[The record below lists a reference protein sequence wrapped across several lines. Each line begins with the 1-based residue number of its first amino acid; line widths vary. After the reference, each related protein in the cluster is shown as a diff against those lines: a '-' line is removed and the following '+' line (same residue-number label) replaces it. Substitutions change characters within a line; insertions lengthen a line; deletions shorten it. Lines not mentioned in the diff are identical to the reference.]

1 MTRRTFIKKTLALGI
16 GISLFPLSC
25 STKSNPAGKKKI
37 LILGLDGMDVHLS
50 QVYMNQGVMPHFTQL
65 AKIGSF
71 RSVASSMPPQSPVA
85 WSNFSVGA
93 SSAVHGIYDFIHRD
107 PKTMLP
113 YLSSAK
119 VNDPRRTINIGDWK
133 VPLVG
138 GDVQILRKG
147 KPFWEYLVEH
157 DIPSTIFKMPAN
169 FPCRSDKVDMVSG
182 MGTPDLR
189 GGYGSFTFFTTSPP
203 AGADKISG
211 GMIIPLKFQ
220 GQKADA
226 YIPGPKNT
234 LQKGEPVT
242 KIALKI
248 WRDTINSVVRL
259 KIQDREFLL
268 KEGEWTGWVQLSFPM
283 ASSLYDV
290 KGICKFYI
298 KSVHPEFEMYV
309 SPINIDP
316 SKPVLPV
323 VSSEEYGR
331 DLVRNTGYFYTQGLP
346 EDTKA
351 LSYNVLND
359 DEYLNLAYQIVGE
372 QERLLDYELKRF
384 AKLDRGLLFFYF
396 SSLDQNSHMF
406 WRTMDTSHPLYNETL
421 GQKYSSVIKQ
431 LYIKMD
437 QILGKVMENFDIK
450 DPHFGLMVM
459 SDHGFA
465 SFRRQVNLNTWLL
478 QNGYIELSDKKD
490 IDAHEYFA
498 NVNWPRTGAYALG
511 INSLYLNLEGREKF
525 GAIPPYQANRLLEAI
540 QKGLLSLVDPNTGQ
554 NAVTNVRIISD
565 REHKVQ
571 PQAPDLIVGW
581 NSGYRTSWNSILGG
595 FSHEVIS
602 DNNDKWSGDHCI
614 DPAHVPAVLFSNREI
629 TKQNPALFDITATL
643 LSEFGIPVPAHMEG
657 QALYTV

>member
-25 STKSNPAGKKKI
+25 STKFNQTGKKKI

-50 QVYMNQGVMPHFTQL
+50 QVFMNQGVLPHFMQL

-71 RSVASSMPPQSPVA
+71 RSVTSSMPPQSPVA
-85 WSNFSVGA
+85 WSDFSVGA

-107 PKTMLP
+107 PKTMRP

-119 VNDPRRTINIGDWK
+119 VSDPQKTITIGDWK

-147 KPFWEYLVEH
+147 KPFWEYLAEH
-157 DIPSTIFKMPAN
+157 DIPSTVFKMPAN

-189 GGYGSFTFFTTSPP
+189 GGYGSFTFFATSLP
-203 AGADKISG
+203 ADADKISG
-211 GMIIPLKFQ
+211 GMIVPLNFQ

-234 LQKGEPVT
+234 LRNGEPVT
-242 KIALKI
+242 RVALKI
-248 WRDTINSVVRL
+248 WRDNSNSVVRL

-268 KEGEWTGWVQLSFPM
+268 NKGEWTGWVQVSFPM

-290 KGICKFYI
+290 KGICKFYV

-316 SKPVLPV
+316 SEPVLPV

-351 LSYNVLND
+351 LSYNVLTD

-421 GQKYSSVIKQ
+421 GQKYSTVIKH

-437 QILGKVMENFDIK
+437 QLLGKVMENFDIK
-450 DPHFGLMVM
+450 DPNFGLMVM
-459 SDHGFA
+459 SDHGFE

-478 QNGYIELSDKKD
+478 ENGYLELSDKKD
-490 IDAHEYFA
+490 IETQEYFA
-498 NVNWPRTGAYALG
+498 NVNWPRTAAYALG

-525 GAIPPYQANRLLEAI
+525 GAILPYQANQLLEAI
-540 QKGLLSLVDPNTGQ
+540 QKGLLSLVDPKTGQ
-554 NAVTNVRIISD
+554 NVVTNVRILSD
-565 REHKVQ
+565 REHKAQ

-581 NSGYRTSWNSILGG
+581 NRGYRVSWNSILGG
-595 FSHEVIS
+595 FSREVIS

-629 TKQNPALFDITATL
+629 TKQNPALFDITATI
-643 LSEFGIPVPAHMEG
+643 LSEFGIPVSTLMEG
-657 QALYTV
+657 QVLYRV